1 MKKILFSMI
10 FLGSFLSA
18 LNLQTASKKELMC
31 IKGIGEKKASSILKY
46 RESHTLT
53 SASDLLVIKGFGKSL
68 VKNVKNEVKS
78 LKCSGKKSIK
88 KAVVKKTSTK
98 KIKNSEKLEEKSPL
112 KEISSEEI
120 NND

>member
-46 RESHTLT
+46 RESQTLE
-53 SASDLLVIKGFGKSL
+53 SANDLLVIKGFGKIL

-78 LKCSGKKSIK
+78 LKCSRKKSIK
-88 KAVVKKTSTK
+88 KAIAKKTSTK
-98 KIKNSEKLEEKSPL
+98 KIKNSEKLEEKNLL
-112 KEISSEEI
+112 KENSSEEI